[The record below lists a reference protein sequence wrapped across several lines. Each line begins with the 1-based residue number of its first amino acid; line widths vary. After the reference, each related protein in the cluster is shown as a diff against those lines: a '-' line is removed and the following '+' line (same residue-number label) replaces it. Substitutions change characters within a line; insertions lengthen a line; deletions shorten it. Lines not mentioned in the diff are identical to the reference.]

1 MSAVLTV
8 TGAKASYFAQPYNL
22 GAVGFYFEDLDG
34 YCAKAKDLEDDCGL
48 PVEEFELQYID
59 GDHARLFSALNISQA
74 SLSDW
79 FDLLDELGDD
89 EDRYLIACHLADMG
103 YEIGELSRHWGD
115 YWLFRGTAA
124 DYAEETVSGC
134 YEGPANLGYYIDYE
148 RLGRDLVLNGEITE
162 LEHDLILIGG

>member
-1 MSAVLTV
+1 MSAVLTT

-22 GAVGFYFEDLDG
+22 GAVGFYFEDLED
-34 YCAKAKDLEDDCGL
+34 YQSKAEGLRDDCGN

-74 SLSDW
+74 YLSDW

-103 YEIGELSRHWGD
+103 YDIGELSRRWDD
-115 YWLFRGTAA
+115 YRVYRGTAG
-124 DYAEETVSGC
+124 DYAEEIVSEC
-134 YEGPANLGYYIDYE
+134 YEVPGNLAFYIDYE
-148 RLGRDLVLNGEITE
+148 RLGRDMVLGGDITE